1 MQLFALMKLWKF
13 KWINPNLRKYSLF
26 KFIIIPDNFK
36 VTVAFVRRLLI
47 LVIKTSTYIQYIYI
61 YIYIYISYTYHIY
74 AYIASLFQS
83 IQTNFHREKL
93 SLTETNIHI
102 RVSSYL
108 RRQNEM
114 KFLIRNNLSMEKYHI
129 VFRPPFFQFTYST
142 NNITLCLDLH
152 FLHFFVL

>member
-1 MQLFALMKLWKF
+1 MKLWKF

-26 KFIIIPDNFK
+26 KFFIIPDNFK

-114 KFLIRNNLSMEKYHI
+114 KFLIRNNLSMEKILKCRYLGLPFEQSVCFTGAHDRND
-129 VFRPPFFQFTYST
+129 VFY
-142 NNITLCLDLH
+142 
-152 FLHFFVL
+152 VK